1 MTQHPNNTTPDA
13 NRLAATR
20 ERVSAINQELA
31 AIRAD
36 ARAELLAVLNRRDA
50 IDRELNYLA
59 DIAAGATADTI
70 LDGLDLDIDA
80 GLIYWQRQLAR
91 LESEHQSIQAAWNAY
106 ADPVNQDAMYRRSEL
121 ERERVVAQINEEALH
136 FAVAQTEAESA
147 GDI

>member
-1 MTQHPNNTTPDA
+1 MTEHPNNTTPDA

-59 DIAAGATADTI
+59 GIVAMISADDL
-70 LDGLDLDIDA
+70 LDGFDEDMDA
-80 GLIYWQRQLAR
+80 GLIQWQRQLAKI
-91 LESEHQSIQAAWNAY
+91 ESEHQNVQAAWDAY
-106 ADPVNQDAMYRRSEL
+106 ADPVNQEAMYRRSEL
-121 ERERVVAQINEEALH
+121 ERERLVAQSNEEALH

>member
-36 ARAELLAVLNRRDA
+36 ARAELLEVLNRRAA

-59 DIAAGATADTI
+59 DELAGITADA
-70 LDGLDLDIDA
+70 LP
-80 GLIYWQRQLAR
+80 
-91 LESEHQSIQAAWNAY
+91 AW
-106 ADPVNQDAMYRRSEL
+106 V
-121 ERERVVAQINEEALH
+121 
-136 FAVAQTEAESA
+136 
-147 GDI
+147 

>member
-1 MTQHPNNTTPDA
+1 MTAHDA

-50 IDRELNYLA
+50 IDREMNYLA
-59 DIAAGATADTI
+59 DELAGITADA
-70 LDGLDLDIDA
+70 LLHGFDDDMDA
-80 GLIYWQRQLAR
+80 GLIQWQRQLAK
-91 LESEHQSIQAAWNAY
+91 LESDHQNIQAVWDAY
-106 ADPVNQDAMYRRSEL
+106 ADPVNQEAMYRRSEL
-121 ERERVVAQINEEALH
+121 ERERVVAQSNEEALH